1 MDTWDS
7 FVRVF
12 LALGVSILIVKV
24 SSAEIIINDMRS
36 ACAPDLKIERV
47 TP

>member
-7 FVRVF
+7 FVRLF

-24 SSAEIIINDMRS
+24 SNTEIIINDMRS
-36 ACAPDLKIERV
+36 ACGPELKIER